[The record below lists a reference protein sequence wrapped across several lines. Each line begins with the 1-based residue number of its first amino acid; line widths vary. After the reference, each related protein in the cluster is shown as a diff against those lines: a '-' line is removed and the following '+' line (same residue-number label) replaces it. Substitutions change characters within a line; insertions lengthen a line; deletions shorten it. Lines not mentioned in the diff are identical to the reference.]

1 MSISLATMGKFQGPP
16 LIIEEVVAICEP
28 QSTSFDVGS
37 LHLSGLIDMKEGVTV
52 IPGMATDYQPDK
64 IDVGEYLPDKV
75 IVTKTLP
82 ILKTL
87 PLPGN
92 L

>member
-1 MSISLATMGKFQGPP
+1 MINITTLGKFQGPP
-16 LIIEEVVAICEP
+16 LITEEIIAVCEP
-28 QSTSFDVGS
+28 EFTPSDVGS
-37 LHLSGLIDMKEGVTV
+37 LHLSGLIVKEDITV
-52 IPGMATDYQPDK
+52 IPGIDTDYQPDK
-64 IDVGEYLPDKV
+64 IDVGEYLPDKT

-82 ILKTL
+82 TLKTL